1 MDIEKKRKK
10 IEEILEDAACD
21 ICDCDCGGRY
31 STMTEL
37 DGYIATSKIDRDELK
52 AVAERIIKVFQEED
66 WRR

>member
-31 STMTEL
+31 STMTQLES
-37 DGYIATSKIDRDELK
+37 YIDMDELK
-52 AVAERIIKVFQEED
+52 AVVERIIKVFQEEE
-66 WRR
+66 RE